1 MFLERNVTFFS
12 LLLLKCK
19 IVLFTNNYELYM
31 YGELSVLGTP
41 VPNVAVEVKGR
52 LSLCEFY

>member
-1 MFLERNVTFFS
+1 MTFFS